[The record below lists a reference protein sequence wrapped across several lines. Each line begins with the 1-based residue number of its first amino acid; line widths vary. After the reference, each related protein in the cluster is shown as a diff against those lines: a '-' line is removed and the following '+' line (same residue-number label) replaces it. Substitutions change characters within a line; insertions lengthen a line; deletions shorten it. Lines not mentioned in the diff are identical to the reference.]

1 MDLLEKG
8 IPLLPIETLE
18 KDINRIPNT
27 PSFAASAWLGKNVL
41 ATLKKIIV
49 TTVASIKK
57 DFDSAKIRQN
67 HHFNSEVVNI

>member
-1 MDLLEKG
+1 M
-8 IPLLPIETLE
+8 LPIETLE

-27 PSFAASAWLGKNVL
+27 PSFEVSAWQGKNVL

-67 HHFNSEVVNI
+67 HRLNSDEKTANSFPQDYLY